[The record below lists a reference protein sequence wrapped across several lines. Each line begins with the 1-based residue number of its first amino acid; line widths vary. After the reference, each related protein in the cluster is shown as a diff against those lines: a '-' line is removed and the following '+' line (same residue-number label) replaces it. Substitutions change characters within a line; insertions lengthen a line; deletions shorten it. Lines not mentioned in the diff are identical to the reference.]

1 MSHWT
6 VWTDNCSAQYKCNQ
20 NFIKVTR
27 FASTIDG
34 VTEVHHFAQKY
45 HFKGVWHAAGKV
57 VKKEMQY
64 LELSRKGG
72 AHLPNALACFLVLW
86 QRLGRGIKQQNIYDG
101 LESARDA
108 KVFKKGHFTVSS

>member
-45 HFKGVWHAAGKV
+45 HFKGVWDAAGKV
-57 VKKEMQY
+57 VKKEIQDFQ
-64 LELSRKGG
+64 G
-72 AHLPNALACFLVLW
+72 
-86 QRLGRGIKQQNIYDG
+86 
-101 LESARDA
+101 
-108 KVFKKGHFTVSS
+108 KVVHICQML